1 AASSRLQG
9 LIDQFDNSIY
19 LRKKCL
25 GCICRVYRS
34 GKVCSHTV
42 DCDTGNGRYD
52 NTVATS
58 IGRWVDTILSCNFIG
73 PDSSHGVRLQ
83 RLMQISPATFLTIF
97 VRLIFS
103 RLNQFTSYSIRNIC
117 SSTTTT
123 SSANFFGEMGKFIPL
138 IPFQVVLGDI
148 IAPAYFYGN

>member
-1 AASSRLQG
+1 EFNFYTTYKSACCRRNSTILALCCIRYRQVWIDYSTRYQRNPAITQQSNRMARRNIQTHWTTGTILTSGFFRSAASSRLQG
-9 LIDQFDNSIY
+9 SIDQFDKSIY

-58 IGRWVDTILSCNFIG
+58 IGRWVDTILSCNFI
-73 PDSSHGVRLQ
+73 
-83 RLMQISPATFLTIF
+83 
-97 VRLIFS
+97 
-103 RLNQFTSYSIRNIC
+103 
-117 SSTTTT
+117 
-123 SSANFFGEMGKFIPL
+123 
-138 IPFQVVLGDI
+138 
-148 IAPAYFYGN
+148 